1 VLNTQTQDPRWIIV
15 KPSRIALA
23 ISLVGGVLAMVVAL
37 FWLPTL
43 ALSVQLALAL
53 IAAITVVVHV
63 RRALLRSPTSVLA
76 FYLLELDAPIDAVGK
91 LVDENAGAENE
102 KAPRPL
108 QGMRLRFR
116 TTAEEEEILARVQA
130 NGFVTP
136 WFTAIPYCLDTDSVW
151 RKWWP
156 RLLPIWPDAIAADDF
171 RKLRVQLKWR

>member
-1 VLNTQTQDPRWIIV
+1 MLNAQTQDSRWIIV

-23 ISLVGGVLAMVVAL
+23 ISLVGGVLAMVVVL

-43 ALSVQLALAL
+43 AHSVQLALAL
-53 IAAITVVVHV
+53 VASIAVLVHV
-63 RRALLRSPTSVLA
+63 RRSLLRLPTSVLA
-76 FYLLELDAPIDAVGK
+76 FYLLELDVPIDAVGEMG
-91 LVDENAGAENE
+91 DENAGAEDE

-130 NGFVTP
+130 NSFVTS
-136 WFTAIPYCLDTDSVW
+136 WFTAIPYCLDTDRVW

-156 RLLPIWPDAIAADDF
+156 RLLPIWPDAIEADDF